1 MDYAPLYVNP
11 IDRNVDKG
19 EEVDTV
25 LNPVGRK
32 KMHIPEEAK
41 EAFGVLKVI
50 MKEAQELQGN
60 SIIHSSKARLELK
73 KGAMRIEIIARE
85 TENILVM
92 LVSQVNAHC
101 VG

>member
-1 MDYAPLYVNP
+1 MLHP
-11 IDRNVDKG
+11 IR
-19 EEVDTV
+19 
-25 LNPVGRK
+25 RK
-32 KMHIPEEAK
+32 EMHIPEEAK

-50 MKEAQELQGN
+50 MKEAQELQRN
-60 SIIHSSKARLELK
+60 SIINSSKAQLELK
-73 KGAMRIEIIARE
+73 KGALKIEIIARE